1 MKFIIKLFPEIMI
14 KSESVRKRFVKIL
27 TSNIRNVLTKYD
39 DTVAVIKHWDYIEV
53 RSKIDANLP
62 MLIEQL
68 QRIPG
73 IHHFLQVEEK
83 PFANLHEIFEQTLSD
98 VASQLENK
106 TFCVRVKRK
115 GKHEFNS
122 LEAERYIG
130 GGLNQHIASAKVQL
144 KNPDVTVRI
153 EIEDDKMMLVRA
165 RYEGIGGYPIGTQED
180 VLSLISGGFDS
191 GVSSYM
197 LLRRGSRV
205 HYCFF
210 NLGGAAHEIGV
221 KQMAYHIWQRYGS
234 SHKVRF
240 VTINFEGVVGEILE
254 NVDNGQMGVVLKRM
268 MVRAAS
274 KIAQRFDIQAIV
286 TGEALGQVSSQTLT
300 NLRLIDEAADVLV
313 LRPLITH
320 DKEQIIAMAKHI
332 GTDDIAKSMPEF
344 CGVISKNP
352 TVKAIKAKIEQEEGN
367 FNFAVLESAVENA
380 QYLDIRQIA
389 EQTEKDVVSVDA
401 VSVLGANDV
410 IIDIR
415 SPEEIDENPLHI
427 ENQAMIQLPFYKLSS
442 QFTELDQS
450 KHYVLYCER
459 GVMSKLQALY
469 LKESGFNNVSV
480 FKKSR

>member
-240 VTINFEGVVGEILE
+240 VAINFEGVVGEILE

-300 NLRLIDEAADVLV
+300 NLRLIDEAAEVLV

-367 FNFAVLESAVENA
+367 FNFAVLESAVESA

-401 VSVLGANDV
+401 VSVLGENDV

-427 ENQAMIQLPFYKLSS
+427 EHQAMIQLPFYKLSS
-442 QFTELDQS
+442 QFAELDQS

>member
-240 VTINFEGVVGEILE
+240 VAINFEGVVGEILE

-320 DKEQIIAMAKHI
+320 DKEKIIAMAKHI

-401 VSVLGANDV
+401 VSVLGENDV

-427 ENQAMIQLPFYKLSS
+427 ENQAMIQLPFYKLSG

-450 KHYVLYCER
+450 KNYVLYCER

>member
-27 TSNIRNVLTKYD
+27 TGNIRNVLTKYD
-39 DTVAVIKHWDYIEV
+39 DTVVVVKHWDYIEV
-53 RSKIDANLP
+53 RSKIEVNLP

-83 PFANLHEIFEQTLSD
+83 PFSGLHDIFEQTLSD

-144 KNPDVTVRI
+144 KNPEVTVRI

-210 NLGGAAHEIGV
+210 NLSDATHEIGV

-240 VTINFEGVVGEILE
+240 VAINFEGVVGEILE
-254 NVDNGQMGVVLKRM
+254 NIDNGQMGVVLKRM

-300 NLRLIDEAADVLV
+300 NLRLIDEASEVLV

-320 DKEQIIAMAKHI
+320 DKEKIIAMAKHI

-389 EQTEKDVVSVDA
+389 EQAEKEVVSVDT
-401 VSVLGANDV
+401 VSVLA
-410 IIDIR
+410 
-415 SPEEIDENPLHI
+415 
-427 ENQAMIQLPFYKLSS
+427 A
-442 QFTELDQS
+442 
-450 KHYVLYCER
+450 
-459 GVMSKLQALY
+459 
-469 LKESGFNNVSV
+469 NNVIVVYRGAVTGSLRRRTPWQIPQRV
-480 FKKSR
+480 DRRSEHPDSFR

>member
-240 VTINFEGVVGEILE
+240 VAINFEGVVGEILE

-367 FNFAVLESAVENA
+367 FNFAVLESAVKNA
-380 QYLDIRQIA
+380 RYLDIRQIA

-401 VSVLGANDV
+401 VSVLGENDV

>member
-83 PFANLHEIFEQTLSD
+83 PFANLHEIFEQTLSN

-240 VTINFEGVVGEILE
+240 VAINFEGVVGEILE

-320 DKEQIIAMAKHI
+320 DKEKIIAMAKHI

-427 ENQAMIQLPFYKLSS
+427 ENQAMIQLPFYKLSG

-450 KHYVLYCER
+450 KNYVLYCER

>member
-27 TSNIRNVLTKYD
+27 TGNIRNILNKYD
-39 DTVAVIKHWDYIEV
+39 DSVAVVRHWDYIEV
-53 RSKIDANLP
+53 RSKNEENRP
-62 MLIEQL
+62 HLIELL

-73 IHHFLQVEEK
+73 IHHFLEVDEK
-83 PFANLHEIFEQTLSD
+83 PFETMHDIFEQTLQD
-98 VASQLENK
+98 VGSSLENK
-106 TFCVRVKRK
+106 TFCVRVRRK

-122 LEAERYIG
+122 LDVERYVG

-144 KNPDVTVRI
+144 SKPDVTVRI
-153 EIEDDKMMLVRA
+153 DIENDKMMLVRA
-165 RYEGIGGYPIGTQED
+165 RHQGIGGYPIGTQED

-197 LLRRGSRV
+197 LIRRGSRV

-221 KQMAYHIWQRYGS
+221 KQMAYHIWQRYS
-234 SHKVRF
+234 ESHKVRF
-240 VTINFEGVVGEILE
+240 VAINFEGVVGEILE
-254 NVDNGQMGVVLKRM
+254 KVDNGQMGVVLKRM

-274 KIAQRFDIQAIV
+274 RIAERFGIQAIV

-300 NLRLIDEAADVLV
+300 NLRLIDEASNCLV

-320 DKEQIIAMAKHI
+320 DKEQIIAMAKEI

-352 TVKAIKAKIEQEEGN
+352 TVKAIKEKIELEEGN
-367 FNFAVLESAVENA
+367 FNFDVLESAVQNA

-389 EQTEKDVVSVDA
+389 EQTEREVVEVDTVSVFA
-401 VSVLGANDV
+401 SQDV
-410 IIDIR
+410 ILDIR
-415 SPEEIDENPLHI
+415 SPEETDENPLKMD
-427 ENQAMIQLPFYKLSS
+427 NVKLMPFYKLSS
-442 QFTELDQS
+442 QFSTLDQS
-450 KHYVLYCER
+450 KNYLLYCER

-469 LKESGFNNVSV
+469 LKEQGFRNVKV
-480 FKKSR
+480 FRR

>member
-240 VTINFEGVVGEILE
+240 VAINFEGVVGEILE

-300 NLRLIDEAADVLV
+300 NLRLIDEASEVLV

-320 DKEQIIAMAKHI
+320 DKEKIIAMAKHI

-401 VSVLGANDV
+401 VSVLGENDV

-442 QFTELDQS
+442 QFAELDQS